1 MEKNRRRHPRFTV
14 SDLNGTMTSASRVEV
29 VNMSLSGI
37 AIQLDRSLHIDREYT
52 IHIAAKDSNLSLTGR
67 VVWCTLSGIQKRSRG
82 DDLPL
87 YSAGLKFTDAMSPK
101 QAQLLQFL
109 DDHWEGGEKRLGGL
123 RFRIEAPGSVFLEV
137 PQRYT
142 VRLISMTGAL
152 IQMDRGLPADEKY
165 SMEILLSPG
174 KAIKF
179 VGRVASCE
187 ANRTRSP
194 VQYDIGIAFE
204 EMAAPEE
211 QRLRRFLSSLK
222 DRA

>member
-1 MEKNRRRHPRFTV
+1 MDKNRRRHPRFTV
-14 SDLNGTMTSASRVEV
+14 TDVNGTMTSASRVEV
-29 VNMSLSGI
+29 VNMSMSGI
-37 AIQLDRSLHIDREYT
+37 AIQLDRSLHIDRDYT
-52 IHIAAKDSNLSLTGR
+52 IHVATKDTNLSLTGR
-67 VVWCTLSGIQKRSRG
+67 VVWCTLSGIQKRTRG

-101 QAQLLQFL
+101 QIQLLQFL

-152 IQMDRGLPADEKY
+152 IQMDRELAVNEKY
-165 SMEILLSPG
+165 PMEIRLSAG
-174 KAIKF
+174 QAIRF
-179 VGRVASCE
+179 AGRVASCAE
-187 ANRTRSP
+187 NKARSP
-194 VQYDIGIAFE
+194 VLYDIGISFE
-204 EMAAPEE
+204 EMIVADE